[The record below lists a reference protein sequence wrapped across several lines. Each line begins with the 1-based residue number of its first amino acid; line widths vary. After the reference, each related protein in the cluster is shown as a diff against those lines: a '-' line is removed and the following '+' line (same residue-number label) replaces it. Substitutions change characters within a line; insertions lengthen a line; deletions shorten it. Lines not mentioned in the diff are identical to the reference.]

1 MKTTRAAAA
10 ALVIAALAGCAT
22 SNPNLIRP
30 YEAQR
35 LSQVYDATVLS
46 VRPVTIEGSQSG
58 LGATAGA
65 VAGGVAGSNVGG
77 YRDGFVI
84 GIVGAILGGIIGNAF
99 EREATRENAVE
110 LLLQLRNG
118 ERRAVVQAGNESWR
132 VGDPVVL
139 VMGGGRARV
148 SHAPATAAQPYAA
161 PLPLPDAAAPAR
173 TSPQPVPV
181 YPPSGPVPPR
191 S

>member
-1 MKTTRAAAA
+1 MKNTRAALA
-10 ALVIAALAGCAT
+10 ALAIAALAGCAT
-22 SNPNLIRP
+22 SNPDVIRP
-30 YEAQR
+30 YETQR
-35 LSQVYDATVLS
+35 LSQVFDATVLS
-46 VRPVTIEGSQSG
+46 VRPVTIDGSQSG

-84 GIVGAILGGIIGNAF
+84 GIVGAILGGIIGNAV

-118 ERRAVVQAGNESWR
+118 ERRAVVQAGSESWR

-148 SHAPATAAQPYAA
+148 SHAPATAARPYPA
-161 PLPLPDAAAPAR
+161 PLPDVAPPAR

-181 YPPSGPVPPR
+181 YPPSGPVPR